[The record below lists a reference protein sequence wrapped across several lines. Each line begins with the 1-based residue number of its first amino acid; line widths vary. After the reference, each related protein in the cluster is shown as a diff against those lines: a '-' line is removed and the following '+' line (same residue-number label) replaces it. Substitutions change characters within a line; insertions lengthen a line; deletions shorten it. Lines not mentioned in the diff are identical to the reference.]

1 METVLCLFRFVLGL
15 VGISMDPSPP
25 KVRWHPV
32 SDLDMYAVTGDELD
46 HIESEALEVGQDFQF
61 ASVWLTIA
69 IAFLIALLSTTIDS
83 LSVFTFFLLM
93 VICGV
98 TFTLYFGWCWLR
110 KRGKVKTS
118 INKIRAR
125 QVGTAGDEANPLP
138 PENLSTPST
147 EQETAP
153 TQIAIQ
159 VADSIGAVEAGEQ
172 Q

>member
-1 METVLCLFRFVLGL
+1 MAIFWCLFRFASGL

-46 HIESEALEVGQDFQF
+46 RIENESLEVGQDFQF

-69 IAFLIALLSTTIDS
+69 IAFLVALLSTTIDS
-83 LSVFTFFLLM
+83 LWVFMFFLLM
-93 VICGV
+93 VICGI
-98 TFTLYFGWCWLR
+98 TFTVYFGWSWLR
-110 KRGKVKTS
+110 KRGMVLTT

-138 PENLSTPST
+138 PENLSSPPA
-147 EQETAP
+147 EQGTAP
-153 TQIAIQ
+153 TQIPIQ
-159 VADSIGAVEAGEQ
+159 VADAVGAVDAGEQ